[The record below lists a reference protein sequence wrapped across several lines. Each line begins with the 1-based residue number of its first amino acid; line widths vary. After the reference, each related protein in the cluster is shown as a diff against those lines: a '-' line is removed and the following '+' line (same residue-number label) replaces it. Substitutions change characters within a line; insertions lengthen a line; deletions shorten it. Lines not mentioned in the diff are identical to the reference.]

1 MPFVCYRSYL
11 RLIIAGLNV
20 FGCGKQLG
28 VSNFTSICSL
38 FLRHYF
44 PSSFLLSVFYSGVR
58 ELDS

>member
-20 FGCGKQLG
+20 LGCGKQLG

-38 FLRHYF
+38 FNDTTF
-44 PSSFLLSVFYSGVR
+44 PLLFFY
-58 ELDS
+58 EW